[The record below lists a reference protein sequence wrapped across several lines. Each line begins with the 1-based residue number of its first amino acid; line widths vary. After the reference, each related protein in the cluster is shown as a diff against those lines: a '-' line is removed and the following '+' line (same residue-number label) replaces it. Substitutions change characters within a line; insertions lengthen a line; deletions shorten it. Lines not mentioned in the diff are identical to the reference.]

1 MNIIIS
7 ERQYSLLIEQSDFM
21 MDRRGNALANAVGI
35 RSDADYKK
43 VNDIL
48 TQSQKL
54 MFKDVDPHLV
64 LAIVGIGTAFIPVVG
79 PFISAGIGLLDAGL
93 YYKEGDKTSAAISGV
108 FSLLPFIGKIP
119 GVKETSSAVWK
130 TISSKLATGGKLVPA
145 EIELV
150 KQVASNAP
158 SVQTLLNSASRKLS
172 PLVKQIAELKPAYIS
187 RYGQDAYEKI
197 MRDFIS
203 GASDQNYFLQT
214 LKSGGKAAPQAAN
227 FVSKFGIKFAK
238 EEISQIQNVVSLALD
253 DKVIKSVTLTS
264 KSGPRTIK
272 IFTVPKSM
280 VQQKL
285 PASSGNAMFA
295 NTAGDAIYIVKDNVT
310 SLTPKQIEDV
320 LFHEFAHIKDPSI
333 VKSPVYIKKYSTE
346 ALQGMQDLATA
357 ETLGKLGFQDKAQ
370 KYFNSALKKY
380 ILNPNEIIAN
390 NTMVL
395 QSLSTN
401 VETLVKSMDKARLMK
416 ALDGIINYTKGNVM
430 GWSDDVARVLKYN
443 DPIISNHF
451 KNLSTN
457 PEEYRKFLTK
467 LAQQANY
474 LKSQVKIAM

>member
-1 MNIIIS
+1 
-7 ERQYSLLIEQSDFM
+7 
-21 MDRRGNALANAVGI
+21 
-35 RSDADYKK
+35 
-43 VNDIL
+43 
-48 TQSQKL
+48 
-54 MFKDVDPHLV
+54 
-64 LAIVGIGTAFIPVVG
+64 
-79 PFISAGIGLLDAGL
+79 
-93 YYKEGDKTSAAISGV
+93 
-108 FSLLPFIGKIP
+108 
-119 GVKETSSAVWK
+119 
-130 TISSKLATGGKLVPA
+130 
-145 EIELV
+145 
-150 KQVASNAP
+150 
-158 SVQTLLNSASRKLS
+158 
-172 PLVKQIAELKPAYIS
+172 
-187 RYGQDAYEKI
+187 